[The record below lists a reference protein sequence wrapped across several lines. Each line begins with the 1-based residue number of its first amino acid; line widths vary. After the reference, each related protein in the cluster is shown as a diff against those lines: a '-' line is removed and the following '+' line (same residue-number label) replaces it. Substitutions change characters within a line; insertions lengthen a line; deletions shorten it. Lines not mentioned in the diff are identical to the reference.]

1 MRQQRKTS
9 SRETR
14 ENDSLPESGVRRL
27 GSFALK
33 TLYIRVAVNTRKKI
47 LNTFRGSTRDD
58 VFINKRI
65 LRVCQGQQEKTA
77 NLGRYEIKPQRACG
91 SR

>member
-33 TLYIRVAVNTRKKI
+33 TLYIRVAVNKKKKK
-47 LNTFRGSTRDD
+47 NTFRGSTRDD
-58 VFINKRI
+58 VFINKII

>member
-9 SRETR
+9 SLETR

-33 TLYIRVAVNTRKKI
+33 TLYIRVAVNKKKKKKH
-47 LNTFRGSTRDD
+47 
-58 VFINKRI
+58 V
-65 LRVCQGQQEKTA
+65 
-77 NLGRYEIKPQRACG
+77 QRFNEG
-91 SR
+91 